1 MTVIVALYGYVQADD
16 AAAETFRRLDHR
28 SSVKMLQK
36 MASLVAYKIATFSTL
51 VVVYSIPVSIAN

>member
-28 SSVKMLQK
+28 SSVKML
-36 MASLVAYKIATFSTL
+36 
-51 VVVYSIPVSIAN
+51 